1 MGWMPDL
8 PVTTTQE
15 DDVNRSRAGSLSY
28 AERPHTAYIYRPGLV
43 PIPLRG
49 GRIPLVRLIR

>member
-28 AERPHTAYIYRPGLV
+28 AYIYIDLV

-49 GRIPLVRLIR
+49 GRIPLVRVIR